1 MQTTAIATRQDSP
14 PYTQRTGAPSSYRPE
29 YAEMMVRWFA
39 ERGECTLRLLPDSSG
54 AEQARAVCSE
64 VPTFAGFAAHIGVS
78 PQTMDNWCKRH
89 AEFVEARARCKAI
102 TEQWFSIALTTG
114 AANPTGAIFVAKNI
128 LGWKDRSEVETVS
141 RVEDS
146 ESTTAMKAA
155 LEHASPA
162 QLADLSALVRAMLAN
177 APAIPSASE

>member
-1 MQTTAIATRQDSP
+1 MTAMALATSQPP

-29 YAEMMVRWFA
+29 YAEMMVQWFA
-39 ERGECTLRLLPDSSG
+39 DRGDCTLRLLPDSSG

-78 PQTMDNWCKRH
+78 PQTMDNWCKRY
-89 AEFVEARARCKAI
+89 AEFFEARARCKAI
-102 TEQWFSIALTTG
+102 TEHWFTVALTTG

-128 LGWKDRSEVETVS
+128 LGWKDRTEVETVA

-146 ESTTAMKAA
+146 DATQAMKAA
-155 LEHASPA
+155 LQHASPE
-162 QLADLSALVRAMLAN
+162 QLQALSALVRAMLAN
-177 APAIPSASE
+177 APAISSASE